1 MATVVLEGISKSF
14 GPQAV
19 VGGIDLRIAAGEF
32 LVLVG
37 PSGCGKSTLLRLIA
51 GLESPDAGRILIDG
65 RDVTRLPPRARELAM
80 VFQSYALYP
89 HMTVRQN
96 LEFALKLARA
106 TRAEIGAR
114 VDEVAAILELTP
126 LLARRPAQLSGGQ
139 RQRVAIGRALVR
151 RPRVLLFD
159 EPLSNLDASLRLAMR
174 GEIARI
180 HRELKTTIVYVT
192 HDQVEAMTL
201 ATRLAVLNGGHLLQV
216 GAPLEVFRQPAD
228 RFVAGFL
235 GSPPMNF
242 LDVQIEAGEFRA
254 PGLRLPLPAGVVF
267 AEDRLT
273 LGIRPSALRVVP
285 EGPIPGEVLLVER
298 LGADGFVQVKVAG
311 GLLTVRF
318 EGEQAEQLRPG
329 GQVRL
334 QLETAQLHFFDA
346 GGRSLHPVATPAQS
360 RVGA

>member
-1 MATVVLEGISKSF
+1 MASVVLEGICKSF

-19 VGGIDLRIAAGEF
+19 VTGIDLSISDGEF

-65 RDVTRLPPRARELAM
+65 KDVTRLPPRARELAM

-89 HMTVRQN
+89 HMSVRQN
-96 LEFALKLARA
+96 LEFALKLSGVA
-106 TRAEIGAR
+106 RAEIAAR
-114 VDEVAAILELTP
+114 VDEVARVLELTA
-126 LLARRPAQLSGGQ
+126 LLSRRPAQLSGGQ

-159 EPLSNLDASLRLAMR
+159 EPLSNLDASLRLTMR
-174 GEIARI
+174 GEIARL
-180 HRELKTTIVYVT
+180 HRELGATIVYVT

-201 ATRLAVLNGGHLLQV
+201 ASRLAVLSAGKLLQV
-216 GAPLEVFRQPAD
+216 GAPLEVFRWPIQ

-242 LDVQIEAGEFRA
+242 LEAHVESEELRGAGF
-254 PGLRLPLPAGVVF
+254 RLPLPRALPAGAAVT
-267 AEDRLT
+267 T
-273 LGIRPSALRVVP
+273 LGVRPAGLHLTP
-285 EGPIPGEVLLVER
+285 DGKLAGEVILVER
-298 LGADGFVQVKVAG
+298 LGSDGYIQVKTEA

-318 EGEQAEQLRPG
+318 DGEAAARLVPG
-329 GQVRL
+329 DKVRL
-334 QLETAQLHFFDA
+334 TIDPDQLFLFDA
-346 GGRSLHPVATPAQS
+346 GGRTLAPLESKA
-360 RVGA
+360 